1 MVKIIYFSLLHFLAL
16 HLPRRMSYAIAWFIA
31 NLNFIF
37 NRTSRKGVI
46 SNLAVIMEFK
56 GKDTTAVSTRREIK
70 RIARRTFV
78 NFGKYLVDFFA
89 AGSLTRDFVNR
100 RIKID
105 SLAPLDKTIKDKK
118 GSIIVSAHLGN
129 WELGAIV
136 LALLDYPINVV
147 VLPHKNEKVDRLF
160 VEKRTSKNVKVI
172 PIGYALRRCFEALRK
187 NEIVA
192 VLGDRDT
199 TSNGEIR
206 EFFGKKCILPKG
218 PVDIALRTGCNI
230 VFGFFVRK
238 SYDKYLFEIDGPV
251 EIDKKNISRDEL
263 WDEIIGK
270 MEELIL
276 KYPDQW
282 FVFYPLW
289 S

>member
-1 MVKIIYFSLLHFLAL
+1 
-16 HLPRRMSYAIAWFIA
+16 MS
-31 NLNFIF
+31 
-37 NRTSRKGVI
+37 
-46 SNLAVIMEFK
+46 VIMEFK
-56 GKDTTAVSTRREIK
+56 GRRLEDVSARREIK
-70 RIARRTFV
+70 KIARKTFI

-89 AGSLTRDFVNR
+89 AGSLTRVFIDA
-100 RIKID
+100 RIEIND
-105 SLAPLDKTIKDKK
+105 LAALDKTIEDNK

-136 LALLDYPINVV
+136 LALLGYPINVV
-147 VLPHKNEKVDRLF
+147 VLPHKNDKVDRLF
-160 VEKRTSKNVKVI
+160 VQKRTSKHVKVI
-172 PIGYALRRCFEALRK
+172 PVGYAIRRCFEALRK

-199 TSNGEIR
+199 TSNGEVR
-206 EFFGKKCILPKG
+206 KFFGKKCILPRG
-218 PVDIALRTGCNI
+218 PVEIALRTACNV

-238 SYDKYLFEIDGPV
+238 SNDKYLFEISGP
-251 EIDKKNISRDEL
+251 IGFDKSNVSREEL
-263 WDEIIGK
+263 WDRIIKK

>member
-1 MVKIIYFSLLHFLAL
+1 KIIYFSLLHFLAL
-16 HLPRRMSYAIAWFIA
+16 HLPRKMSYAIAWFIA

-37 NRTSRKGVI
+37 NRTSRRGVI

-56 GKDTTAVSTRREIK
+56 GKDPTSVSTRGEIK

-89 AGSLTRDFVNR
+89 AGSLTRDFINR

-105 SLAPLDKTIKDKK
+105 SLEALDKTIKDKK

-147 VLPHKNEKVDRLF
+147 VLPHKNEKIDRLF
-160 VEKRTSKNVKVI
+160 VEKRTSKNVRVI

-199 TSNGEIR
+199 TSNGEIH

-230 VFGFFVRK
+230 VFGFFVRT
-238 SYDKYLFEIDGPV
+238 SYDKYLFEIDGPLEV
-251 EIDKKNISRDEL
+251 NKDNISRDEL
-263 WDEIIGK
+263 WGKIIGK
-270 MEELIL
+270 MEGLIL